1 MIHTKQEQ
9 IKWKKREIKKKKTE
23 NVVNVIDTALFDS
36 SSSSKLTQYD
46 WNILETFY
54 VFKPGLIS
62 VTRLSIV
69 DFPLGFL

>member
-46 WNILETFY
+46 
-54 VFKPGLIS
+54 
-62 VTRLSIV
+62 
-69 DFPLGFL
+69 